1 MFSNR
6 WTLLREIIEDGL
18 ITTPDRTLTHP
29 QFLQLF
35 HAFLLQVKESE
46 GMVYLVPSENNG
58 TLATYVANALTASLG
73 ISARDLI
80 PIHKD
85 VTLHLALLLKKHDL
99 LITLSDLEVSTNTLG
114 AAAMAKEHDVPL
126 ITFSGGQRD
135 NPLVERGDLNIHF
148 DKADQNLIQ
157 TGQFSLLTTLLESWP
172 FYQEPLRFEHEL
184 LLTEIKP
191 QTLPTGLRI

>member
-6 WTLLREIIEDGL
+6 WTLLREMIEDGL

-58 TLATYVANALTASLG
+58 ALATYVANALTTSLG
-73 ISARDLI
+73 ISARGLI
-80 PIHKD
+80 PMHKD
-85 VTLHLALLLKKHDL
+85 VTLHLALLIKKQDL
-99 LITLSDLEVSTNTLG
+99 LITLSDLEVSPNTLG

-148 DKADQNLIQ
+148 DKADQTLIQ

-172 FYQEPLRFEHEL
+172 FYQEPPRFEHEL